1 MHDHK
6 HDLLLSTK
14 LFAGLDRKSLA
25 HIAEATTELTIPAG
39 TVMARAGDSAR
50 DAWVILDGTVD
61 VSIDGEVVAT
71 LGKDEIVGEL
81 SLLLHE
87 PRQASVTAATE
98 VRLLVIEPGRFDA
111 LLDEVPAIS
120 RHLVVALARRLRDA
134 DRRLHH

>member
-1 MHDHK
+1 MHDYK
-6 HDLLLSTK
+6 HDMLLSTK

-25 HIAEATTELTIPAG
+25 LLAEATTELTIPAG
-39 TVMARAGDSAR
+39 TVLAHEGVAGR
-50 DAWVILDGTVD
+50 DAFVILDGSVD
-61 VSIDGEVVAT
+61 VSIEGDVLAT

-98 VRLLVIEPGRFDA
+98 VRLLVIEPGRFDV
-111 LLDEVPAIS
+111 LLEQVPAIS
-120 RHLVVALARRLRDA
+120 RHLLVALARRLRDA